1 MCNRAFAR
9 ALVESSLLH
18 LAHVRCSKVRDL
30 TKLNAV
36 YMRVHRRI
44 VDRSRHDD
52 TADSDLDVRD
62 RYHFESLDCV
72 LSRRR
77 FGYLALLAKSSCCQ
91 VLLGVLSSL
100 AIRLVSLVPP

>member
-1 MCNRAFAR
+1 
-9 ALVESSLLH
+9 
-18 LAHVRCSKVRDL
+18 
-30 TKLNAV
+30 
-36 YMRVHRRI
+36 MRVHRRI

-52 TADSDLDVRD
+52 TADSDLDVRV

-100 AIRLVSLVPP
+100 AIRLVSLVPL